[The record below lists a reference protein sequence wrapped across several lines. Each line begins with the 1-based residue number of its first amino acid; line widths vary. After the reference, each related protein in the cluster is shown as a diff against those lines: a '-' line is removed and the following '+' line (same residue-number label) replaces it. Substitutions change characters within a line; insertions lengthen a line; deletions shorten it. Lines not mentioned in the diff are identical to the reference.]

1 MAKEMLINSA
11 TGQECRIAIVDDRVL
26 EELYVERA
34 SSASH
39 VGNVYKGRITNVEPS
54 IQAAFVDFGLPKN
67 GFLHI
72 SDVHA
77 QHFPKKRAK
86 PEPVGRKRPHRYRPP
101 IQECLKP
108 GQDIVVQM
116 TKEGIGTKGPTMTTY
131 LSIPGRLLVMMPGM
145 ARLGVSRKVEDEEA
159 RAKAK
164 QTLQQLDLPPDMG
177 FIVRTAGVDHPKRDL
192 QRDLNYLLRL
202 WKSTEKLI
210 QSAKAPAALY
220 RESDLVIRTIRD
232 VYNSEIHR
240 VVCDDAAVA
249 RRVKNFLDVAMP
261 RTKNVVEVYTGT
273 GGLFHE
279 SGLEDEIEKI
289 HSRHVELP
297 SGGSLVIDQTEAL
310 VAIDVNSGRFRDPSD
325 AETTALKTN
334 LEAAREIGRQL
345 RLRDLG
351 GVVVM
356 DFIDMREEKNRRTVE
371 KTFREAIKPDR
382 AKTRMLHI
390 NSFGILELT
399 RQRVGP
405 SLKHSYY
412 RACTHCDGSGLV
424 KSEESQTLAILRILQ
439 RACANQDVATIEITV
454 APPVAHYLANIERG
468 HITRLEAQSRRTI
481 IIAADGG
488 LSGSDVVVTCTNSR
502 GSRIAWEDD
511 GPARDKKKKKTTRL
525 ETVGLDKYLKEHP
538 EVTKATA
545 PVQAATEQAPDAEE
559 EAHETKKSRRRGRR
573 GGRKHKP
580 AAETG
585 AGKSPDEAAKGK
597 PEKPERPKARK
608 EQSAKAAR
616 SKGKDAKQPPKRRK
630 TAKRAKKA
638 AAGETRGAADT
649 PPAPQEPAEGITTSP
664 RAMLEAMEAERQKQR
679 GGSGPRKSLL
689 QAMGLEDDPK
699 QEE

>member
-1 MAKEMLINSA
+1 MPKEMLINSV
-11 TGQECRIAIVDDRVL
+11 TGQECRIAIVDDGVL

-72 SDVHA
+72 SDLHA
-77 QHFPKKRAK
+77 QYFPKKRDK
-86 PEPVGRKRPHRYRPP
+86 PEPVGRKHPHRHRPP

-108 GQDIVVQM
+108 GQEVVVQM

-177 FIVRTAGVDHPKRDL
+177 FIVRTAGVDYPKRDL

-232 VYNSEIHR
+232 VYNSEIRR
-240 VVCDDAAVA
+240 VVCDDDAVA

-279 SGLEDEIEKI
+279 SGLEEEIEKI
-289 HSRHVELP
+289 HSRRVELP

-334 LEAAREIGRQL
+334 LEAAPEIARQL

-351 GVVVM
+351 GVIVM

-371 KTFREAIKPDR
+371 KAFREAIKPDR

-399 RQRVGP
+399 RQRIGP

-412 RACTHCDGSGLV
+412 RTCTHCDGSGLV
-424 KSEESQTLAILRILQ
+424 KSEESQALAVLRILQ
-439 RACANQDVATIEITV
+439 RACANEDVATIEITV
-454 APPVAHYLANIERG
+454 APPVAHYLANIERS
-468 HITRLEAQSRRTI
+468 HITQLEAKSRRTI
-481 IIAADGG
+481 VIAADGG

-502 GSRIAWEDD
+502 GSRIAWEDG
-511 GPARDKKKKKTTRL
+511 GPARGKKKKTVRL
-525 ETVGLDKYLKEHP
+525 ETVGLDKYLKEHL
-538 EVTKATA
+538 EVAQATA
-545 PVQAATEQAPDAEE
+545 PVQAATEQAPDAGK
-559 EAHETKKSRRRGRR
+559 EAHETRKSRRRGRR

-580 AAETG
+580 AAEAG
-585 AGKSPDEAAKGK
+585 AGRSPDEAAKGK

-608 EQSAKAAR
+608 EQSAKAAG
-616 SKGKDAKQPPKRRK
+616 SKAKDVKQPPKRRK

-638 AAGETRGAADT
+638 PAGQTRGAADT
-649 PPAPQEPAEGITTSP
+649 PPAPQELAEEITTSP
-664 RAMLEAMEAERQKQR
+664 RDMLEAMEAERQKQR
-679 GGSGPRKSLL
+679 GGKGPRKSLL

-699 QEE
+699 EEQ

>member
-1 MAKEMLINSA
+1 MAKEMLINSV
-11 TGQECRIAIVDDRVL
+11 TGQECRIAIVDDGVL

-34 SSASH
+34 SSASR

-72 SDVHA
+72 SDVYA
-77 QHFPKKRAK
+77 QYFPKKRAK
-86 PEPVGRKRPHRYRPP
+86 PEPVGRKRPHRHRPP

-108 GQDIVVQM
+108 GQEIVVQM

-177 FIVRTAGVDHPKRDL
+177 FIVRTAGMDHPKRDL

-202 WKSTEKLI
+202 WKSIERQI
-210 QSAKAPAALY
+210 QSAKAPAAIY

-232 VYNSEIHR
+232 VYSSEIRR
-240 VVCDDAAVA
+240 VLCDDPAVA

-261 RTKNVVEVYTGT
+261 RTKNVVEVYTGA

-279 SGLEDEIEKI
+279 SGLEEEIEKI
-289 HSRHVELP
+289 HSCRVELP

-334 LEAAREIGRQL
+334 LEAVPEIARQL

-356 DFIDMREEKNRRTVE
+356 DFIDMREEKNRRTIE
-371 KTFREAIKPDR
+371 KAFREAIKPDR
-382 AKTRMLHI
+382 AKTRVLRI

-412 RACTHCDGSGLV
+412 RTCKLCDGSGLV
-424 KSEESQTLAILRILQ
+424 KSEESQALAVLRILQ
-439 RACANQDVATIEITV
+439 RACANENVDTIEITV
-454 APPVAHYLANIERG
+454 APPVEHYLANIERA
-468 HITRLEAQSRRTI
+468 HITQLEAQSRRTI
-481 IIAADGG
+481 VIAADGG

-502 GSRIAWEDD
+502 GSKVAWEDG
-511 GPARDKKKKKTTRL
+511 GPAGGRKRKKTARL
-525 ETVGLDKYLKEHP
+525 ETVGLDKYLKEHS
-538 EVTKATA
+538 EVAETTA
-545 PVQAATEQAPDAEE
+545 PAPAETEQAPDAGQ
-559 EAHETKKSRRRGRR
+559 EAHETRKSRRRGRR

-580 AAETG
+580 AAKAG
-585 AGKSPDEAAKGK
+585 AGRSPDEAPKGK
-597 PEKPERPKARK
+597 PEKSERPKARK
-608 EQSAKAAR
+608 EQSAKAAQ
-616 SKGKDAKQPPKRRK
+616 SKGKDAKQPLKRRK
-630 TAKRAKKA
+630 TARRAKKA
-638 AAGETRGAADT
+638 AAGEARGAADT
-649 PPAPQEPAEGITTSP
+649 PPAPQEPAEEITTSP

-679 GGSGPRKSLL
+679 GDNRPRKSLL
-689 QAMGLEDDPK
+689 QAMGLEEDS
-699 QEE
+699 EEEE